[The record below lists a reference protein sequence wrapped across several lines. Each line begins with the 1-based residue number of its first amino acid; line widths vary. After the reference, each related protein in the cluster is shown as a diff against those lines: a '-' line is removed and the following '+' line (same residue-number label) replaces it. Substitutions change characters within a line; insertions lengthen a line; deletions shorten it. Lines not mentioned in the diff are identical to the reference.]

1 MILLVVR
8 LKWRKVDVIGQ
19 LVLSV
24 IFGRSIDFICD
35 VVVDIWRGILFQR
48 SEPAFQRL
56 SLIAGVTALH
66 SETLVS
72 IMDNGPSQ
80 DFSHIVTLGC
90 KPFVVFVL
98 FSLSLLR

>member
-24 IFGRSIDFICD
+24 IFGRSIDFICY

-48 SEPAFQRL
+48 GEPAFQRL
-56 SLIAGVTALH
+56 SLIAGVIAWH

-72 IMDNGPSQ
+72 ITNNGPSR

>member
-35 VVVDIWRGILFQR
+35 VVVDIWRER

-72 IMDNGPSQ
+72 FMDSGPSQ
-80 DFSHIVTLGC
+80 DFSHIVTPGC
-90 KPFVVFVL
+90 KPFLVFVL

>member
-1 MILLVVR
+1 M
-8 LKWRKVDVIGQ
+8 IGQ

-24 IFGRSIDFICD
+24 IFGRSIDFICS

-48 SEPAFQRL
+48 SELAFQRL
-56 SLIAGVTALH
+56 SFIAGVTALY

-72 IMDNGPSQ
+72 IMNNGPSQ